1 VTVHLGRWLS
11 TVPLR
16 LRGFVGRRRL
26 DRDLDEELA
35 YHVDCRTEHFLRSGL
50 TAREAR
56 ERAERELGGGIGVR
70 EQVRD
75 TWAMGWIDTSIQDVR
90 YAIRVLA
97 RSPGFAAVA
106 VVTIALGVGA
116 NTAMF
121 SLVDGVLLRPLPF
134 PEPGRLV
141 HVTGSY
147 PQGGL
152 AMLRERSRT
161 MDVASYAAGHDFNMT
176 GLGMPVRLG
185 GASVSAEFFSVLG
198 VDAAVGRTF
207 MPGEDLAGRDAL
219 VVLSHALWQ
228 QQFGSDPHIIGRSI
242 MLDGVSRE
250 VVGVMPAGFRFPSA
264 GTQLWTPLHIDSSR
278 TDTYWAGDYMPLIG
292 RLRPGRTLAE
302 AGAEARLLQSRLR
315 PLFPWPMPPEWNAD
329 LRATTLKEA
338 VVGDVRTRLL
348 LLLGAVGLVLGIAC
362 ANVAN
367 LLLSRGA
374 TRQGEIGLR
383 VALGAAPVR
392 IVRQLLTES
401 LILAGLGAGAGLMA
415 GSGGLRVL
423 RATLPP
429 DTPRLAE
436 VSLDWRTVAFAA
448 ALAVMAAALFGLAPA
463 LHAVRSTVTDG
474 LKSST
479 RGTSATGGRLRRTMV
494 VSEVALA
501 AMLVVASGVLIRS
514 FWNLSQVEPGF
525 RTERLLTLRVSPNQT
540 ACAVRDRCVS
550 LHRALGAGIAAL
562 PGFENAAFI
571 NTLPLDGRIAKR
583 SVVIQDFVLERNAAE
598 PLFWLN
604 TISPGYFDVM
614 GIAVRQ
620 GRAFT
625 DADAAGAAPVAI
637 VTAATAQRFWPGQE
651 AVGKRLKLVGQDMWH
666 TVVGVVS
673 DVRAYDLQHDL
684 PPWIHGMLYV
694 PYGPASV
701 LEDGSLPVAV
711 TLVVRTAVD
720 QQVASEMVRQAVA
733 RVDRD
738 ASVSEV
744 SAIADVVSEA
754 AAAPRS
760 TMLLFVLFAALAVG
774 LGMTGIY
781 GVLSFL
787 VSRRAR
793 EIGIRVALGARRRDV
808 LRLVVGEGAAW
819 ALLGIVAGLGCALA
833 LTRLLAGELYGV
845 SATDPLSFV
854 AAGLLLFTV
863 TFAACYL
870 PARRA
875 LRVDPVLVL
884 RAE

>member
-1 VTVHLGRWLS
+1 MTMHLPRWLS

-16 LRGFVGRRRL
+16 LRSFVNRRRL
-26 DRDLDEELA
+26 YRELDEELA

-50 TAREAR
+50 TAPEAR
-56 ERAERELGGGIGVR
+56 ARAERELGGGIRVR

-90 YAIRVLA
+90 YAIRVLV
-97 RSPGFAAVA
+97 RSSGFTAVT
-106 VVTIALGVGA
+106 VLTIALGVGA

-121 SLVDGVLLRPLPF
+121 SLVNGVLLRPLPF
-134 PEPGRLV
+134 PEPERLV

-152 AMLRERSRT
+152 AMLRERSKT

-176 GLGMPVRLG
+176 GLGMPVRLA

-198 VDAAVGRTF
+198 VGASVGRTF
-207 MPGEDLAGRDAL
+207 VSGEDLAGRDAL
-219 VVLSHALWQ
+219 VVLSHAVWQ

-242 MLDGVSRE
+242 VLDGVSRE
-250 VVGVMPAGFRFPSA
+250 VVGVMPPGFRFPSA

-278 TDTYWAGDYMPLIG
+278 TDTYWAGDYMPVIG

-329 LRATTLKEA
+329 VRATTLKEA

-383 VALGAAPVR
+383 VALGAARVR

-401 LILAGLGAGAGLMA
+401 LILACWGAIAGFVA
-415 GSGGLRVL
+415 GSAGLRVL
-423 RATLPP
+423 KATLPP

-436 VSLDWRTVAFAA
+436 VSIDWRTVAFAA
-448 ALAVMAAALFGLAPA
+448 ALAVVAAALFGLAPA
-463 LHAVRSTVTDG
+463 LQAARSTLTDG
-474 LKSST
+474 LKSGA
-479 RGTSATGGRLRRTMV
+479 RGTLATGQRLRRTMV

-540 ACAVRDRCVS
+540 ACTVRDRCVS
-550 LHRALGAGIAAL
+550 LHRAFGAGIAAL
-562 PGFENAAFI
+562 PGFEDAAFI
-571 NTLPLDGRIAKR
+571 NTLPLGGRIAKR
-583 SVVIQDFVLERNAAE
+583 SVVVHDFVLGRDAAE

-604 TISPGYFDVM
+604 TISPGYFNVM

-651 AVGKRLKLVGQDMWH
+651 AVGKRLKLVGQDTWH

-673 DVRAYDLQHDL
+673 DVRAYDLQRDL

-720 QQVASEMVRQAVA
+720 QQVAAEMVRQAVA

-744 SAIADVVSEA
+744 RAMADVVSEA

-787 VSRRAR
+787 VSKRAR
-793 EIGIRVALGARRRDV
+793 EIGIRVALGARWWDV

-845 SATDPLSFV
+845 SATDPPTFV

-863 TFAACYL
+863 TLAACYL

-875 LRVDPVLVL
+875 MRVDPVLVL

>member
-1 VTVHLGRWLS
+1 MMHLRRWLS

-16 LRGFVGRRRL
+16 VRSFVGRRRL
-26 DRDLDEELA
+26 HRELDEELA
-35 YHVDCRTEHFLRSGL
+35 YHIDCRTEHFLRSGL

-56 ERAERELGGGIGVR
+56 ARALRELGGDIRVR

-75 TWAMGWIDTSIQDVR
+75 TWAMGWLDTSIQDVR
-90 YAIRVLA
+90 YAVRVLV

-121 SLVDGVLLRPLPF
+121 SLVNGVLLRPLPF
-134 PEPGRLV
+134 PEPERLV
-141 HVTGSY
+141 QLTGSY

-152 AMLRERSRT
+152 AMLRERSST

-176 GLGMPVRLG
+176 GIGMPVRLT
-185 GASVSAEFFSVLG
+185 GARVSAEFFSVLG
-198 VDAAVGRTF
+198 VGAAVGRTF
-207 MPGEDLAGRDAL
+207 VPGEDLAGRDAL
-219 VVLSHALWQ
+219 VVLGHAVWQ
-228 QQFGSDPHIIGRSI
+228 QQFGGDPGIIGTSI
-242 MLDGVSRE
+242 TLDGVGRE
-250 VVGVMPAGFRFPSA
+250 VVGVMPAGFGFPSPR
-264 GTQLWTPLHIDSSR
+264 TQLWTPLHIESR
-278 TDTYWAGDYMPLIG
+278 RTETYWAGDYMPVFG
-292 RLRPGRTLAE
+292 RLRPGGTLAD
-302 AGAEARLLQSRLR
+302 ASAEARLLQARLR

-329 LRATTLKEA
+329 VRATTLKEA
-338 VVGDVRTRLL
+338 VVGDFRTRLL
-348 LLLGAVGLVLGIAC
+348 LLLGAVGLVLAIAC

-383 VALGAAPVR
+383 VALGAARVR
-392 IVRQLLTES
+392 LVRQLLTES
-401 LILAGLGAGAGLMA
+401 LILACAGAIAGLVA

-423 RATLPP
+423 TAMLPP

-448 ALAVMAAALFGLAPA
+448 ALAVVAAALFGLAPA

-474 LKSST
+474 LKSGA
-479 RGTSATGGRLRRTMV
+479 RGTSVSGKRLRRAMV

-514 FWNLSQVEPGF
+514 FWNLSHVDPGF
-525 RTERLLTLRVSPNQT
+525 RADRVLTMRVGPNQT
-540 ACAVRDRCVS
+540 TCAVRERCIS
-550 LHRALGAGIAAL
+550 LHRTLRAAIAAL
-562 PGFENAAFI
+562 PGFESAAFI
-571 NTLPLDGRIAKR
+571 NTLPLGGRIAKR
-583 SVVIQDFVLERNAAE
+583 SVVVQDFIPEQHASE

-604 TISPGYFDVM
+604 AISPGYFDVM
-614 GIAVRQ
+614 GIAIRQ

-625 DADAAGAAPVAI
+625 DADATGAAPVAI
-637 VTAATAQRFWPGQE
+637 VTAATAQRFWPGQD
-651 AVGKRLKLVGQDMWH
+651 AIGRRLKLVGHDTWH
-666 TVVGVVS
+666 TVVGVAS
-673 DVRAYDLQHDL
+673 DVRAYDLQRDL

-694 PYGPASV
+694 PYGASST
-701 LEDGSLPVAV
+701 LEDGSIPVAV
-711 TLVVRTAVD
+711 SLVLRTAVD
-720 QQVASEMVRQAVA
+720 QQVGAEMVRQAVA
-733 RVDRD
+733 RLDRD
-738 ASVSEV
+738 TTVSEPRAMAAV
-744 SAIADVVSEA
+744 LSEA

-760 TMLLFVLFAALAVG
+760 TTLLFVLFAALAVA

-787 VSRRAR
+787 VSKRAR
-793 EIGIRVALGARRRDV
+793 EIGIRVALGAGRANV

-819 ALLGIVAGLGCALA
+819 ALIGIAAGLGCALA

-845 SATDPLSFV
+845 SATDPATFV
-854 AAGLLLFTV
+854 AAAVLLFTV
-863 TFAACYL
+863 TLAACYL

-875 LRVDPVLVL
+875 LRVDPVFVL